1 MRKIEYP
8 VTGTMIAYYFV
19 CKRKLYYH
27 VHQLRMEQDNED
39 VALGK
44 LLDETSYTRD
54 EKHITIDDKI
64 SIDFIRDHHMLH
76 EVKKSK
82 AIEEAGIWQL
92 KYYLYYLKQHG
103 CLDLGGKIDYPQL
116 HQSVEVTLTE
126 EDEQRLEEVIQEIQE
141 ICNGMIPEE
150 FPKKK
155 SICKKCAYFDLCYI

>member
-1 MRKIEYP
+1 MKYP
-8 VTGTMIAYYFV
+8 VIGTMIAYYFV

-44 LLDETSYTRD
+44 LLDETSYARD

-92 KYYLYYLKQHG
+92 KYYLYYLKQRG
-103 CLDLGGKIDYPQL
+103 CQELCGKIDYPRL
-116 HQSVEVTLTE
+116 HQSIEVVLTE
-126 EDEQRLEEVIQEIQE
+126 TDEQRLEEVVQKIQE
-141 ICNGMIPEE
+141 ICNATVPKD